1 MEIIYWNVKAIHAII
16 FLWSYL
22 TFAQFLKS
30 GTMQQQHNANT
41 FGASIIYTWLSY
53 LVDYPNKN
61 FLYSN
66 EVHFL
71 ISLLES
77 LRLTQNAHGIQAFAS
92 TPDALLRLQL
102 EYTRLFIQD
111 GKRPAA
117 APPYASFYLEHRLW
131 GESTEEIMRLYKTHG
146 FNLPPNEIPDALCWE
161 LAFLAHVAEQ
171 GDMQTEGLMLQHMRT
186 WFPIFQE
193 YVETHAEHIF
203 YPTLVKLIQILIQ
216 KEDS

>member
-1 MEIIYWNVKAIHAII
+1 MGIIYWNVKAIHAII

-30 GTMQQQHNANT
+30 GTMQQHNANT
-41 FGASIIYTWLSY
+41 FGASIIYNWLSY

-77 LRLTQNAHGIQAFAS
+77 LRLTQNAHDIQAFAS

-117 APPYASFYLEHRLW
+117 
-131 GESTEEIMRLYKTHG
+131 GLYNKIG
-146 FNLPPNEIPDALCWE
+146 FTVI
-161 LAFLAHVAEQ
+161 VS
-171 GDMQTEGLMLQHMRT
+171 
-186 WFPIFQE
+186 
-193 YVETHAEHIF
+193 
-203 YPTLVKLIQILIQ
+203 IQ
-216 KEDS
+216 KCLFNPFRAHQSIRTRLFIGIWHIGDASSYKFLKAV